1 MSNADTADDGD
12 PEKTNVNIRLTES
25 FLADIDATWREEGY
39 NSRSEFIREA
49 LRDAVRHPDLTR
61 ESWKEIAA
69 VEHARRT
76 GESESFSREEI
87 LAEDGSQ
94 L

>member
-1 MSNADTADDGD
+1 MSNADTDGD
-12 PEKTNVNIRLTES
+12 GEPSKTNINVRLTES
-25 FLADIDATWREEGY
+25 FLEDIDATWREEGY
-39 NSRSEFIREA
+39 NSRSEFIRDS

-76 GESESFSREEI
+76 GESETFSREEI
-87 LAEDGSQ
+87 LEDE
-94 L
+94 

>member
-1 MSNADTADDGD
+1 MSNTDTTSGD
-12 PEKTNVNIRLTES
+12 PEKANVNIRLTET
-25 FLADIDATWREEGY
+25 FLEDIDATWQDEGY

-76 GESESFSREEI
+76 GESETFSREEI
-87 LAEDGSQ
+87 LDGDE
-94 L
+94 

>member
-1 MSNADTADDGD
+1 MSDADTSGTNE
-12 PEKTNVNIRLTES
+12 PEKTNINIRLTES
-25 FLADIDATWREEGY
+25 LLEDIDATWREAGY
-39 NSRSEFIREA
+39 NSRSEFVREA

-76 GESESFSREEI
+76 GESETFSRDEI
-87 LAEDGSQ
+87 LADE
-94 L
+94 

>member
-1 MSNADTADDGD
+1 MSNADTNRGN
-12 PEKTNVNIRLTES
+12 PEKTNINIRLTES
-25 FLADIDATWREEGY
+25 LLADIDATWREEGY

-49 LRDAVRHPDLTR
+49 LRDSVRHPELTR

-76 GESESFSREEI
+76 GESETFSRDEI
-87 LAEDGSQ
+87 LGSDE
-94 L
+94 

>member
-1 MSNADTADDGD
+1 MPGEDTNQGD
-12 PEKTNVNIRLTES
+12 PEKTNINVRLTES
-25 FLADIDATWREEGY
+25 LLADIDATWREEGY

-49 LRDAVRHPDLTR
+49 LRDSVRHPELTR

-76 GESESFSREEI
+76 GKSETFSRDEI
-87 LAEDGSQ
+87 LGSDR
-94 L
+94 

>member
-1 MSNADTADDGD
+1 MSSSDTNDGGE
-12 PEKTNVNIRLTES
+12 PEKTNINIRLTET
-25 FLADIDATWREEGY
+25 FLEDIDATWTAEGY

-49 LRDAVRHPDLTR
+49 LRDAVRHPELTR

-76 GESESFSREEI
+76 GESEAFTRDEI
-87 LAEDGSQ
+87 VGEDE
-94 L
+94 

>member
-1 MSNADTADDGD
+1 MAYTNTGGGE

-25 FLADIDATWREEGY
+25 FLADIDATWQKEGY
-39 NSRSEFIREA
+39 NNRSEFIRDA

-76 GESESFSREEI
+76 GESETFSREEI
-87 LAEDGSQ
+87 LDDE
-94 L
+94 

>member
-1 MSNADTADDGD
+1 MSGTDTDGGKD
-12 PEKTNVNIRLTES
+12 PEKTNINVRLTETL
-25 FLADIDATWREEGY
+25 LADVDATWREEGY

-49 LRDAVRHPDLTR
+49 LRDAVRHPELTR

-76 GESESFSREEI
+76 GDSESFSREEI
-87 LAEDGSQ
+87 LGTDE
-94 L
+94 

>member
-1 MSNADTADDGD
+1 MSNTDTASGD
-12 PEKTNVNIRLTES
+12 PEKTNINIRLTEM
-25 FLADIDATWREEGY
+25 FLEDIDATWQDEGY

-76 GESESFSREEI
+76 GESETFSREEI
-87 LAEDGSQ
+87 LDDE
-94 L
+94 

>member
-1 MSNADTADDGD
+1 MSDADTSGGG
-12 PEKTNVNIRLTES
+12 PEKTNINIRLTET
-25 FLADIDATWREEGY
+25 FLEDIDATWQDEGY

-76 GESESFSREEI
+76 GESETFSRDEI
-87 LAEDGSQ
+87 RSVTD
-94 L
+94 

>member
-1 MSNADTADDGD
+1 MSDADTADDGD

-39 NSRSEFIREA
+39 NSRSEFIREV

-87 LAEDGSQ
+87 LAENE
-94 L
+94 

>member
-1 MSNADTADDGD
+1 MSNTDTSKDT
-12 PEKTNVNIRLTES
+12 PEKTNINIRVTET
-25 FLADIDATWREEGY
+25 FLEDIDATWQEEGY

-76 GESESFSREEI
+76 GESETFSREEI
-87 LAEDGSQ
+87 LGEDE
-94 L
+94 

>member
-1 MSNADTADDGD
+1 MSNTDTNDGGE
-12 PEKTNVNIRLTES
+12 PEKTNINIRLTES
-25 FLADIDATWREEGY
+25 FLEDIDATWQEEGY

-61 ESWKEIAA
+61 ASWKEIAA

-76 GESESFSREEI
+76 GDSETFSREEI
-87 LAEDGSQ
+87 LAGE
-94 L
+94 

>member
-1 MSNADTADDGD
+1 MSNTDTASGD
-12 PEKTNVNIRLTES
+12 PEKTNINIRLTEM
-25 FLADIDATWREEGY
+25 FLEDIDATWQDEGY

-76 GESESFSREEI
+76 GESETSSREEV
-87 LAEDGSQ
+87 LGDDA
-94 L
+94 

>member
-1 MSNADTADDGD
+1 MSDADTSGTNE
-12 PEKTNVNIRLTES
+12 PEKTNINIRLTES
-25 FLADIDATWREEGY
+25 LLEDIDATWREAGY
-39 NSRSEFIREA
+39 NSRSEFVREA

-76 GESESFSREEI
+76 GESETFSREEI
-87 LAEDGSQ
+87 LADE
-94 L
+94 

>member
-1 MSNADTADDGD
+1 MSNTDTTGDG
-12 PEKTNVNIRLTES
+12 PEKTNINIRVTET
-25 FLADIDATWREEGY
+25 FLEDIDATWREEGY
-39 NSRSEFIREA
+39 NSRSEFIRDA

-76 GESESFSREEI
+76 GESETFSREEI
-87 LAEDGSQ
+87 LDDDE
-94 L
+94 

>member
-1 MSNADTADDGD
+1 MAYPDTDGGGE

-25 FLADIDATWREEGY
+25 FLADIDATWKEEGY

-76 GESESFSREEI
+76 GESETFSREEI
-87 LAEDGSQ
+87 LEKDE
-94 L
+94 

>member
-1 MSNADTADDGD
+1 MSGADTNQGD
-12 PEKTNVNIRLTES
+12 PEKTNINVRLTES
-25 FLADIDATWREEGY
+25 LLADIDATWREEGY

-49 LRDAVRHPDLTR
+49 LRDSVRHPELTR

-76 GESESFSREEI
+76 GKSETFSRDEI
-87 LAEDGSQ
+87 LGSDR
-94 L
+94 

>member
-1 MSNADTADDGD
+1 MSNTDTTSGD
-12 PEKTNVNIRLTES
+12 PEKANVNIRLTET
-25 FLADIDATWREEGY
+25 FLEDIDATWQDEGY

-76 GESESFSREEI
+76 GESETFSREEI
-87 LAEDGSQ
+87 LGDDE
-94 L
+94 